1 MGRHQ
6 AGKVRDSRT
15 LKNPL
20 YSAQTIE
27 PGLQAAEDTFVQNVN
42 SLSLLIGIGLVILT
56 AVARILECMR
66 TDRIFAP
73 RNPGEAATLS
83 LATLFHHRV
92 SDFQSHVRTLD
103 EHSHEYT
110 AVFSANEWSS
120 LTESLERL
128 SLLDA
133 EVQHH
138 IHANNYPHAQKI
150 LGNLY
155 VNTSSEQ
162 IARDIASV
170 ASGEWE
176 ESIRAML
183 KRVVSNLEAATH
195 ETSNLHLAT
204 CTRKR
209 QPTLVTLAD
218 VKKALIE
225 DEVISRKALRE

>member
-1 MGRHQ
+1 
-6 AGKVRDSRT
+6 VLNIDSFT
-15 LKNPL
+15 L
-20 YSAQTIE
+20 
-27 PGLQAAEDTFVQNVN
+27 GAA
-42 SLSLLIGIGLVILT
+42 IGLVVLT

-73 RNPGEAATLS
+73 RNPREAATLS
-83 LATLFHHRV
+83 LATLFHQRIA
-92 SDFQSHVRTLD
+92 DFQTHMKTLD
-103 EHSHEYT
+103 EHSNEYV
-110 AVFSANEWSS
+110 AVFSGNEWSS
-120 LTESLERL
+120 LTETLERL

-138 IHANNYPHAQKI
+138 IQSNNYPHAQKI

-155 VNTSSEQ
+155 RTTSSEQ

-170 ASGEWE
+170 ASAEWE
-176 ESIRAML
+176 ESIRGML

-195 ETSNLHLAT
+195 ETKKLHQNT
-204 CTRKR
+204 YTRKR

-225 DEVISRKALRE
+225 DDVISRKALQE